1 MGTSRQPQWRR
12 KIRPV
17 SRWLPGIARLAT
29 ISLIVVLTTFV
40 ALRVAGPYLISTGLV
55 RSGIEDALSKWI
67 GYDAEIAG
75 RPVVEFWPTPRI
87 TLSGISVRQKSRDKK
102 LLGTIESLSAEFNLI
117 DAIRGKASF
126 HEFHLLRPHL
136 LLTRESSGMI
146 DWTNEGLLAKAIAG
160 ADEQG
165 GEEVLLKELDA
176 EIGTITVEDGTLDVA
191 DVASGRT
198 YRFDGVTADINW
210 PRLSNPIGAILI
222 ARTNGLDLK
231 LDFASRSPLLV
242 FGGRRGPFK
251 ASLTSNLLT
260 ARFDGV
266 ANISH
271 LFDLSGAMA
280 LGIPDLPALLTWS
293 GRSLPGIPTLKA
305 FSLESDIVSAA
316 NGFRFDNV
324 SLGMNGAS
332 ARGAMDVTFRPGK
345 RPKLGGTLAFDQMN
359 FKSLFDAFALRL
371 AAGED
376 NGPPDGGAL
385 QKLDLDLRLSA
396 KQGDI
401 EPFVL
406 SDVGASIIV
415 SSNEAKF
422 DIGDS
427 QFEGGALTAHLEA
440 MRGDFDGGGR
450 LQVSIRGANFAGL
463 IERLQLKGPLPLATG
478 SLDLSIRTALPLW
491 KTGPADVTGTI
502 GFHALSGS
510 IPGFDAEA
518 VRTEAAK
525 GAFFALNAVSH
536 RAFSFGKF
544 DINAD
549 LADGAAEIRNGR
561 IEGLAETITLS
572 GIIPYK
578 SGGLALSGR
587 IEATDPTQVADF
599 PPLPFF
605 VGGSWPDPVLSTMP
619 VDHQDAPR

>member
-1 MGTSRQPQWRR
+1 MGTSRQPHWRR
-12 KIRPV
+12 RIRPI

-29 ISLIVVLTTFV
+29 ISLIVVLTIFV

-67 GYDAEIAG
+67 GYNAEIAG
-75 RPVVEFWPTPRI
+75 KPVVEFWPTPRI
-87 TLSGISVRQKSRDKK
+87 TLSDISVRQKTGEQKR
-102 LLGTIESLSAEFNLI
+102 LGTIESLSAEFSLI
-117 DAIRGKASF
+117 DAIRGKANF

-136 LLTRESSGMI
+136 LLTRESSGTI

-160 ADEQG
+160 ADEKA
-165 GEEVLLKELDA
+165 GEEVLVKRLDA

-198 YRFDGVTADINW
+198 YRFDGVTADVSW
-210 PRLSNPIGAILI
+210 PRLSNPISAVLI

-231 LDFASRSPLLV
+231 LDFASRSPLLI
-242 FGGRRGPFK
+242 FGGKSAPLK

-266 ANISH
+266 ANIAH
-271 LFDLSGAMA
+271 FFDMSGVMA
-280 LGIPDLPALLTWS
+280 VGIPDLPALLTWS

-305 FSLESDIVSAA
+305 FSIASDMASVA

-332 ARGAMDVTFRPGK
+332 ARGAMDVTFAPGK

-359 FKSLFDAFALRL
+359 FRSLFDAFALRL
-371 AAGED
+371 AAGEA

-396 KQGDI
+396 KKGDVD
-401 EPFVL
+401 PFAL
-406 SDVGASIIV
+406 SDVGASVIV
-415 SSNEAKF
+415 SSNEARF

-427 QFEGGALTAHLEA
+427 QFEGGSLTAHLEA
-440 MRGDFDGGGR
+440 MRGDFDGGGK
-450 LQVSIRGANFAGL
+450 LQVSIRGADFAGL
-463 IERLQLKGPLPLATG
+463 IERLQLKGPLPLATA
-478 SLDLSIRTALPLW
+478 SLDLSVRTALPLW
-491 KTGPADVTGTI
+491 KAGPSDVTGTI
-502 GFHALSGS
+502 GFHAVSGS
-510 IPGFDAEA
+510 LPGFDAQA
-518 VRTEAAK
+518 VRAEAAK
-525 GAFFALNAVSH
+525 GAFFALSTVSH
-536 RAFSFGKF
+536 RAFAFEKF
-544 DINAD
+544 DMDAD
-549 LADGAAEIRNGR
+549 LADGTATIGSGR

-572 GIIPYK
+572 GVIPYK
-578 SGGLALSGR
+578 SRGLAMSGT
-587 IEATDPTQVADF
+587 IDATDAARAADF

-605 VGGSWPDPVLSTMP
+605 VGGSWPEPVLSTLP
-619 VDHQDAPR
+619 VGHQETPR